1 MTTSFI
7 PKTNT
12 QRIVAGLRVGLAYV
26 WHQPVLIALS
36 FLAFCST
43 FLGIPLIT
51 LLPVFARDI
60 FHLEA
65 TGYSQLM
72 AVLGCGAVAGAL
84 LVAAMED
91 MRQKGKVA
99 LSMQL
104 LLGGL
109 LAVFALSRNLKV
121 TQAILFFGGLA
132 LVAAF
137 AMFTSL
143 VQLRAPEEMRGRIMS
158 IYMIAFRGGMP
169 LGSLVAGFLANQ
181 FSPTP
186 VLLCN
191 GLLLCFVGG
200 AFLIL
205 SSLVKE
211 I

>member
-1 MTTSFI
+1 MG
-7 PKTNT
+7 N
-12 QRIVAGLRVGLAYV
+12 
-26 WHQPVLIALS
+26 
-36 FLAFCST
+36 
-43 FLGIPLIT
+43 
-51 LLPVFARDI
+51 
-60 FHLEA
+60 
-65 TGYSQLM
+65 
-72 AVLGCGAVAGAL
+72 
-84 LVAAMED
+84 

-99 LSMQL
+99 LSIQL

-121 TQAILFFGGLA
+121 TQAILFLSGLA

-186 VLLCN
+186 VLLCS